1 MAISHSP
8 VLIAV
13 WVAGWMSVWEVVQ
26 IIQLL
31 GESVHGSANT
41 MLARDDN
48 CFWASCS
55 VDRLPPPASSFPI
68 HSKAEA
74 SAAFTGNQAKS
85 SNKGVFTP
93 FLRSA
98 KWISVLLYFKIS
110 HFLQKLTQHILL
122 ARKMWRRRWEVRRL
136 SQHGSPLSGS
146 ISRCIPSPA
155 TPTTSLHWP
164 APTWLQQNVQPG
176 LMYSISDPLLSLPFL
191 RKPHCELALPVIY
204 KASNRL

>member
-13 WVAGWMSVWEVVQ
+13 WVAGWMSAWEVVQ

-31 GESVHGSANT
+31 GESVHASANT

-136 SQHGSPLSGS
+136 SQHGSPFRIYFKVYPLPSNPHHISTLACSNMASAECAAWPHVQHFRS
-146 ISRCIPSPA
+146 ITQPPFPPQA
-155 TPTTSLHWP
+155 PLWTSSSCDL
-164 APTWLQQNVQPG
+164 
-176 LMYSISDPLLSLPFL
+176 
-191 RKPHCELALPVIY
+191 
-204 KASNRL
+204 